1 LLIHH
6 SLFTIQY
13 SDLSME
19 LRSTSIGPAPAP
31 VGREGPQKVRA
42 FIGGHRAFFIL
53 LAVLLAQLL
62 LLSVQITR
70 KSDGPLIKVA
80 AVAFFRPFQRTLQL
94 SADGTTWAWSTGAG
108 LWRAQQENRRLRDE
122 LAADRSR
129 ILEMSEKAAEGDRL
143 RALLDF
149 KQRLPLQTVA
159 AEVIAASP
167 GDNSNAIFIDKGKD
181 SGLATDLAV
190 LTPSG
195 VVGKII
201 TVYEHTSQVLL
212 MTDPSSGVGSILATS
227 RVQGVVKGVRRS
239 QCQLQYVMNE
249 QPVIA
254 GEEVL
259 TSGLDQIYPRGLPV
273 GTVIKVEEGN
283 IYKTILVQPAAALD
297 RLESVLVALKPPT
310 N

>member
-1 LLIHH
+1 MH
-6 SLFTIQY
+6 
-13 SDLSME
+13 
-19 LRSTSIGPAPAP
+19 LRSTNIGPAPAP
-31 VGREGPQKVRA
+31 VDREGPQRVRA
-42 FIGGHRAFFIL
+42 FIGGHQAFFIL
-53 LAVLLAQLL
+53 LAALLAQLL
-62 LLSVQITR
+62 LLSVEITR
-70 KSDGPLIKVA
+70 KRDGPLIKVA

-94 SADGTTWAWSTGAG
+94 SADGTTWAWSTSAG

-122 LAADRSR
+122 LAANRSR
-129 ILEMSEKAAEGDRL
+129 ILELSEKAAEADRL
-143 RALLDF
+143 RSVLDF
-149 KQRLPLQTVA
+149 KGRLPFQTVA

-167 GDNSNAIFIDKGKD
+167 GESSNAVFIDKGTD

-190 LTPSG
+190 LTPAG

-212 MTDPSSGVGSILATS
+212 ITDQTSGVGSILATS
-227 RVQGVVKGVRRS
+227 RVQGVVKGVRRN

-249 QPVIA
+249 QPVTA
-254 GEEVL
+254 GEDVL

-297 RLESVLVALKPPT
+297 RLESVLVALKPSASSPDSR
-310 N
+310 

>member
-1 LLIHH
+1 
-6 SLFTIQY
+6 
-13 SDLSME
+13 M
-19 LRSTSIGPAPAP
+19 
-31 VGREGPQKVRA
+31 RA
-42 FIGGHRAFFIL
+42 FIGGHQAFFIL

-62 LLSVQITR
+62 LLSVEITR

-94 SADGTTWAWSTGAG
+94 SADGTTWAWSTSAG

-122 LAADRSR
+122 LAANRSR
-129 ILEMSEKAAEGDRL
+129 ILELSEKAAESDRL
-143 RALLDF
+143 RSLLDF
-149 KQRLPLQTVA
+149 KSRLPFQTVA

-167 GDNSNAIFIDKGKD
+167 GENSNAIFIDKGTD

-201 TVYEHTSQVLL
+201 TVYQHTSQVLL
-212 MTDPSSGVGSILATS
+212 ITDPASGVGSILAAS
-227 RVQGVVKGVRRS
+227 RVQGVVKGVRRN
-239 QCQLQYVMNE
+239 QCQLHYVMNE
-249 QPVIA
+249 QPVA
-254 GEEVL
+254 AAEDVL
-259 TSGLDQIYPRGLPV
+259 TSGLDQIYPKGLPV

-310 N
+310 KQ

>member
-1 LLIHH
+1 
-6 SLFTIQY
+6 
-13 SDLSME
+13 ME
-19 LRSTSIGPAPAP
+19 LRSTNIGLTATP
-31 VGREGPQKVRA
+31 VHGEGPQRVRA
-42 FIGGHRAFFIL
+42 FIGGHQAFFIL

-62 LLSVQITR
+62 LLSVEITR

-94 SADGTTWAWSTGAG
+94 SADGTTWAWSTSAG

-122 LAADRSR
+122 LAANRSR
-129 ILEMSEKAAEGDRL
+129 ILELSEKAAESDRL
-143 RALLDF
+143 RSLLDF
-149 KQRLPLQTVA
+149 KSRLPFQTVA

-167 GDNSNAIFIDKGKD
+167 GENSNAIFIDKGTD

-201 TVYEHTSQVLL
+201 TVYQHTSQVLL
-212 MTDPSSGVGSILATS
+212 ITDPASGVGSILAAS
-227 RVQGVVKGVRRS
+227 RVQGVVKGVRRN
-239 QCQLQYVMNE
+239 QCQLHYVMNE
-249 QPVIA
+249 QPVA
-254 GEEVL
+254 AAEDVL
-259 TSGLDQIYPRGLPV
+259 TSGLDQIYPKGLPV

-310 N
+310 KQ